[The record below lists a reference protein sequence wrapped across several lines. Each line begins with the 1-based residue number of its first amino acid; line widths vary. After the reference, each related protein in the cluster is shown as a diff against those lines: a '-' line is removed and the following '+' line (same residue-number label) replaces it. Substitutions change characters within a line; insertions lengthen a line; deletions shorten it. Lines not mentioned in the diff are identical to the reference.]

1 MLIFFGWNEK
11 WESDTFP
18 QSFKLTTCSGPFRG
32 NLFIYFFLFLIP
44 FSCSFFQQQ
53 SNKVCKTFIV
63 TWIHV
68 VCTSRLM
75 NLFFALVWMDGEGER
90 EAAF

>member
-1 MLIFFGWNEK
+1 MGEVN
-11 WESDTFP
+11 DTSS
-18 QSFKLTTCSGPFRG
+18 QSFKLTTCSGPFRR
-32 NLFIYFFLFLIP
+32 NLFIYFFFLFSFLFVFI
-44 FSCSFFQQQ
+44 FFQQQ

-75 NLFFALVWMDGEGER
+75 NLFFVLAWMDRER